1 MRKVF
6 VFGRITLQIT
16 IFLLTCVHE
25 LTIRTFSITKCT
37 DKTLKIILAKLSKI
51 VLKIDISTSIFIPF
65 LVKNE
70 S

>member
-1 MRKVF
+1 MRKVI

-16 IFLLTCVHE
+16 IFLLTCVQE
-25 LTIRTFSITKCT
+25 LTICTFSITKST